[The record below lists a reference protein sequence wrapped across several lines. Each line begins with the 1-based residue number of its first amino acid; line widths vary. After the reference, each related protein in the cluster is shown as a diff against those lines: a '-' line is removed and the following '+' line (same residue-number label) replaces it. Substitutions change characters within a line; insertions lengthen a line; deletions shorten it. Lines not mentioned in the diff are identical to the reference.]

1 VGPASRPAHFLI
13 AVRNKVQLVTYVD
26 RLGGTLPGLRA
37 ILEGPLEGLFG
48 GVHLL
53 PFFSPYD
60 GADAGFDPEDHT
72 SVDPRLGG
80 WQDVQGLGASL
91 ETVVDVIVNH
101 VSADAPQFR
110 DYLQHGQG
118 SRYADMFLTLST
130 VFPGGASEEELLA
143 LYRPRPG
150 LPFSAFTIAGAE
162 RRLVWTTF
170 SSAQIDIDV
179 HSRQARDYLTS
190 VLERLAASNV
200 AMIRLDAVGYA
211 VKTRGTASFMT
222 AQTFE
227 FIDDLTKQA
236 RSLGLEVLVEVHSHF
251 RQQVEVGRRVDWVY
265 DFALPPLI
273 VHSLR
278 SGDGAALR
286 RWLDIRPRNAVTVL
300 DTHDG
305 IGVVDVGADSTD
317 KSLAGLLGPED
328 IDQLV
333 AYMHANSNGT
343 SRRATGAAASNVDL
357 YQVNCTFYDAL
368 GCDDQRYLLA
378 RLLQFFT
385 PGIPQ
390 VYYVGLLAGSND
402 MELLERTGV
411 GRDVNRH
418 YYTEAELRQALDRPV
433 VQALTRLIRFRN
445 AHPAFDGEFS
455 ASGRASALTLTWRR
469 DDDWAVLSANLA
481 AGAYSLTYSYEGT
494 ERTTGDVGNLPY

>member
-1 VGPASRPAHFLI
+1 M
-13 AVRNKVQLVTYVD
+13 RNSVQLVTYAD

-37 ILEGPLEGLFG
+37 ILEGPLAGLFG
-48 GVHLL
+48 GVHIL
-53 PFFSPYD
+53 PFFPPYD

-72 SVDPRLGG
+72 SVDPRLGSWEDMKG
-80 WQDVQGLGASL
+80 IGDSL

-101 VSADAPQFR
+101 VSANAPQFR
-110 DYLQHGQG
+110 DYLRYGKD
-118 SRYADMFLTLST
+118 SSYADMFLTLST
-130 VFPGGASEEELLA
+130 VFPDGATEEELLA

-150 LPFSAFTIAGAE
+150 LPFTPFTVASTD
-162 RRLVWTTF
+162 RRLIWTTF
-170 SSAQIDIDV
+170 SSQQIDIDV
-179 HSRQARDYLTS
+179 HSTKARGYLTS
-190 VLERLAASNV
+190 VLERLSDSGV

-211 VKTRGTASFMT
+211 VKTPGTSSFMT

-227 FIDDLTKQA
+227 FIDDLTMQA
-236 RSLGLEVLVEVHSHF
+236 RSLGLEVLVEVHSHY
-251 RQQVEVGRRVDWVY
+251 RQQIEVGRRVDWVY

-273 VHSLR
+273 LNSLR
-278 SGDGAALR
+278 SGKAAALL
-286 RWLDIRPRNAVTVL
+286 RWLEIRPRNAITVL

-305 IGVVDVGADSTD
+305 IGVIDVGADSTD

-333 AYMHANSNGT
+333 DSIHANSDGT

-368 GCDDQRYLLA
+368 ARDDQRYLLA
-378 RLLQFFT
+378 RLLQLFT

-390 VYYVGLLAGSND
+390 IYYVGLLAGSND

-418 YYTEAELRQALDRPV
+418 HYTDTELREALDRPV
-433 VQALTRLIRFRN
+433 VQSLMRLIRFRN
-445 AHPAFDGEFS
+445 SHPAFGGEFS
-455 ASGRASALTLTWRR
+455 SSGEPSTLTLAWRL
-469 DDDWAVLSANLA
+469 DDDQAVLWADLA
-481 AGAYSLTYSYEGT
+481 AGTYSLTYSCDGET
-494 ERTTGDVGNLPY
+494 RSTGDVGDLPY